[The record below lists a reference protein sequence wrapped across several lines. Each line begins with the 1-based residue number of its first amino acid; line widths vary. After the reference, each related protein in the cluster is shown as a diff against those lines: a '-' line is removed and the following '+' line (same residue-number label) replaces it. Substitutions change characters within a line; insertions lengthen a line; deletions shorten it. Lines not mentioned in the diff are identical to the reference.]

1 MTAGTYTVTSVSDIH
16 CAGTGTGSAQVT
28 LLPLPNVVLLPFA
41 DACEGGTPFMLTGG
55 GPAGGTYSG
64 NGVSGGMFD
73 PTAAGVGI
81 HPIIYTY
88 TDANNCSNTATQNI
102 TVWPS
107 PNVSLSALPDVCPG
121 DAPFLLAGG
130 NPVGGSFSGPG
141 ISNNIFDPSI
151 AGPGTHTITYSY
163 TDPNNCTNTATNT
176 INVLQAPV
184 VTFPSP
190 GSVCA
195 SAAPFNLTGGSPAG
209 GSYYGPGVV
218 NGIFSPAMAGPGNH
232 IVVYS
237 YIDPVTGCS
246 DTAQAHISVFSLPV
260 VTLTPFNAY
269 CVSSP
274 PFALSG
280 GNPAGGFYSGTGV
293 SSNMFNPSVAGLGT
307 HTINYTYVDPL
318 TSCTNTAS
326 TSLVVNSGIQISVTP
341 DNVTICSGSYAS
353 LTALGAQSYSW
364 SPASSLSASTGA
376 AVIANPTAT
385 TQYTVVGTNADGC
398 TGSAVTTVDIHPMA
412 DLNFTPEPADGCA
425 PLTVDFEFNATM
437 SVVQNNSWLWNF
449 NDPGYPGNT
458 STLQEP
464 THTFQ
469 NAGIYNV
476 LLTIATIHGCQES
489 FVTPVTVHPKPIAAF
504 STQPDVA
511 YINHP
516 EFQFIDESVYGS
528 YWYWDFGDPASM
540 LQNYSDIQNPLHMY
554 SDTGTFEVM
563 LVVESQHHCSDTV
576 INEVYI
582 FPESLFYIP
591 NAFTPDE
598 DGLNDYF
605 KPEFTAI
612 MENMYE
618 FYIYDR
624 WGRLV
629 FETKDI
635 NDSWDGRLKSGE
647 FGRGGVYT
655 WVIIFYERN
664 MNKHKIAGIVTMIR

>member
-1 MTAGTYTVTSVSDIH
+1 M
-16 CAGTGTGSAQVT
+16 Q
-28 LLPLPNVVLLPFA
+28 
-41 DACEGGTPFMLTGG
+41 
-55 GPAGGTYSG
+55 
-64 NGVSGGMFD
+64 
-73 PTAAGVGI
+73 
-81 HPIIYTY
+81 
-88 TDANNCSNTATQNI
+88 
-102 TVWPS
+102 
-107 PNVSLSALPDVCPG
+107 
-121 DAPFLLAGG
+121 
-130 NPVGGSFSGPG
+130 
-141 ISNNIFDPSI
+141 
-151 AGPGTHTITYSY
+151 
-163 TDPNNCTNTATNT
+163 
-176 INVLQAPV
+176 
-184 VTFPSP
+184 
-190 GSVCA
+190 
-195 SAAPFNLTGGSPAG
+195 
-209 GSYYGPGVV
+209 
-218 NGIFSPAMAGPGNH
+218 
-232 IVVYS
+232 
-237 YIDPVTGCS
+237 
-246 DTAQAHISVFSLPV
+246 
-260 VTLTPFNAY
+260 
-269 CVSSP
+269 
-274 PFALSG
+274 
-280 GNPAGGFYSGTGV
+280 
-293 SSNMFNPSVAGLGT
+293 
-307 HTINYTYVDPL
+307 
-318 TSCTNTAS
+318 AS
-326 TSLVVNSGIQISVTP
+326 TMY
-341 DNVTICSGSYAS
+341 CS
-353 LTALGAQSYSW
+353 
-364 SPASSLSASTGA
+364 P
-376 AVIANPTAT
+376 
-385 TQYTVVGTNADGC
+385 
-398 TGSAVTTVDIHPMA
+398 
-412 DLNFTPEPADGCA
+412 
-425 PLTVDFEFNATM
+425 
-437 SVVQNNSWLWNF
+437 
-449 NDPGYPGNT
+449 
-458 STLQEP
+458 
-464 THTFQ
+464 
-469 NAGIYNV
+469 
-476 LLTIATIHGCQES
+476 IATIHGCQES